1 MRVIKYHRAFLKGR
15 KLISLASFLYS
26 SSPVCPEINE
36 HETTHVSSVGK
47 HVCFPNSRCRDQDER
62 PETIGGGR
70 VLDLQNGLHPNVM
83 GMNSGEPND
92 F

>member
-1 MRVIKYHRAFLKGR
+1 MLFFSTQAVLFAQKSMNMKQLMYLQWA
-15 KLISLASFLYS
+15 
-26 SSPVCPEINE
+26 N
-36 HETTHVSSVGK
+36 
-47 HVCFPNSRCRDQDER
+47 VCFPNSRCRDQDER

-70 VLDLQNGLHPNVM
+70 VLDLQSGLHPNVM